1 MVATLGRM
9 SKMAV
14 VADKPNVATISPKLS
29 KDGTLLHILG
39 SVAMAARIALGS
51 VFHLGT
57 GGVFLGNG
65 SREMDREQGK
75 MEEKQSEIYVAS
87 DEIGYSRSTDDDDC
101 LTDRSP
107 RRGF

>member
-1 MVATLGRM
+1 MVAALGRM
-9 SKMAV
+9 SEMAV
-14 VADKPNVATISPKLS
+14 AADKPSMAAISPKLS

-39 SVAMAARIALGS
+39 CVAMAARVALGS

-57 GGVFLGNG
+57 GGVFLGNS
-65 SREMDREQGK
+65 SREMDREQN
-75 MEEKQSEIYVAS
+75 EINVAS
-87 DEIGYSRSTDDDDC
+87 GNEYPGHINLTDDNDC